1 MKVTAYTKDGKIQHF
16 EIIAA
21 PWEYFLI
28 QDAVF
33 EYGNDKAHEYRL
45 LDQLR
50 AIKMNEEFFKKEL
63 IPIPEKPPKK
73 RFKLPIKK
81 RSK

>member
-1 MKVTAYTKDGKIQHF
+1 MKVTAYTKDNEIQYF

-21 PWEYFLI
+21 PWEYFLL

-33 EYGNDKAHEYRL
+33 DYGNDKAHEYRL

-50 AIKMNEEFFKKEL
+50 AIKMNEEFFKKEMV
-63 IPIPEKPPKK
+63 PIPEKIKK
-73 RFKLPIKK
+73 RFHFPIKK